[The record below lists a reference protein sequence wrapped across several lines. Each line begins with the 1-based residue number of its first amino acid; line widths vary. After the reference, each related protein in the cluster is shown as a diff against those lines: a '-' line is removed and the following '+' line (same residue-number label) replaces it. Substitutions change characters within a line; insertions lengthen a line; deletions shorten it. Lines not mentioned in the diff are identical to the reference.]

1 MANIMICKM
10 RKRVIDFRQKFFTF
24 FRNFRQITKNIIRNI
39 SFFFSSL
46 KIFVSSKVSAIDIII
61 LKKLVQNKL
70 YKKFLCVML
79 FFFIYYLK
87 ATKYTVSQRNRFIPI
102 IKIAYIMTITA
113 PLPPPYL
120 QCFLSAAI

>member
-113 PLPPPYL
+113 PLPPT
-120 QCFLSAAI
+120 CNVS